1 MEAKKKKKKVD
12 YEALKSPFMR
22 IPRMDVV
29 AARALIDLGFSDI
42 HQLQGRCPDALFE
55 EYQKHKPDAPITLLA
70 ALRLAVYFA
79 ETPEPDKN
87 KLHLQ
92 AWS

>member
-1 MEAKKKKKKVD
+1 MKPKKKKKVD
-12 YEALKSPFMR
+12 YGALKSPFMR
-22 IPRMDVV
+22 IPRMDIA
-29 AARALIDLGFSDI
+29 AARALLDLGFTEI
-42 HQLQGRCPDALFE
+42 HELRGRCADALFE
-55 EYQKHKPDAPITLLA
+55 EYQKSKMDAPGTLLA